1 MSLRAVLCVLG
12 AAACCASGEAQ
23 SQTRRGAAAAAPSS
37 SILVD
42 GQPVGDIDVR
52 GEAGALLIPKDALVD
67 ILTPAFGSDR
77 AAMAQL
83 SKLKDRNGQ
92 IAIGALRDAG
102 FVADVDG
109 NRLIIRR
116 TSSALVATRA
126 AAAPDVAKVDR
137 ASVAG
142 GDLRGKSMSFPVVV
156 NSLRLGDVWIRY
168 DRGNSPLIAK
178 AALIDS

>member
-1 MSLRAVLCVLG
+1 MSLRAVLWVLG

-23 SQTRRGAAAAAPSS
+23 SQTRRGSAAAAPSL

-109 NRLIIRR
+109 NRLIIKADLVCPGCNKSRRR
-116 TSSALVATRA
+116 TGCCKSRPRERRGRRPSRQEHELSGRRQFPSSRRCL
-126 AAAPDVAKVDR
+126 D
-137 ASVAG
+137 
-142 GDLRGKSMSFPVVV
+142 
-156 NSLRLGDVWIRY
+156 
-168 DRGNSPLIAK
+168 
-178 AALIDS
+178 

>member
-23 SQTRRGAAAAAPSS
+23 SQTRRGAAAAAPSV

-116 TSSALVATRA
+116 TSSALVATKPPPHRCCKSR
-126 AAAPDVAKVDR
+126 PR
-137 ASVAG
+137 ERRGRRPSRQEHELSGRRQFASSRRCL
-142 GDLRGKSMSFPVVV
+142 D
-156 NSLRLGDVWIRY
+156 
-168 DRGNSPLIAK
+168 
-178 AALIDS
+178 